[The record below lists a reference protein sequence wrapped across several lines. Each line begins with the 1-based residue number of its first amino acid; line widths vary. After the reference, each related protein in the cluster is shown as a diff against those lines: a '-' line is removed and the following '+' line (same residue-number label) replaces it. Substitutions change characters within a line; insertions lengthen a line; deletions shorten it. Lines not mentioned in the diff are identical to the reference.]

1 MPTTCKT
8 SHVCVDS
15 RQAPRRRWARLQRL
29 TARIETASDRWIPQK
44 TKDAGVDAVRGARII
59 LVFTAALVF
68 WALVFACIYQ
78 WIQWTNGAI
87 ILLVGC
93 LLATGVPLL
102 LRHTGSLP
110 IAGNYLV
117 LVLFAILAGISYFT
131 QGYRGPTI
139 IWTVCIPLV
148 ATCTVG
154 RSWGLVWTV
163 LTIAEVVIFYL
174 IECMGGEIPCVLTES
189 QMRVGQVRSL
199 GGILLLVALLALLYE
214 WLKSKALN
222 LVLDR
227 ERELEDALQRAE
239 AATRAKNE
247 FLANMS
253 HEIRTPMTA
262 ILGFADMLVEDRSV
276 NSAPRERVEAV
287 RTIKRNGEYLL
298 NIINDILDVS
308 KIEAG
313 KLLTER
319 IASSPCQLVAEVSS
333 LARVRAD
340 EKGLPLNITYG
351 GAIPETIQSD
361 PTRLRQI
368 LINLI
373 GNAIKFTDH
382 GEVGIEVRLVDAGG
396 SPALQFDV
404 VDTGVG
410 MSEEQAARLF
420 RPFTQADAST
430 TRRFGGTGLGLAIS
444 KRLADMLGG
453 DIVLAETEVGVGSR
467 FRLTV
472 ATGPLD
478 GVKMIDDPVS
488 ATVVAGEPRAT
499 GDERLDLSG
508 CRVLLAED
516 GPDNQRLISFML
528 KRAGAEVIVEE
539 NGQLAVDRV
548 LAARDE
554 GRPFDI
560 ILMDMQMPVMDGYDA
575 TRLLRDN
582 SYTGPIIALT
592 AHAMAS
598 DRQKCL
604 SAGCDD
610 YATKPIK
617 RAELNRTILRQ
628 LQRDKA
634 PLESCQP

>member
-15 RQAPRRRWARLQRL
+15 REAPRRRWARLYHL
-29 TARIETASDRWIPQK
+29 MAGIDAASDRWIPQK
-44 TKDAGVDAVRGARII
+44 IKDSGVDAVRGAKII
-59 LVFTAALVF
+59 LVYAAAMAL
-68 WALVFACIYQ
+68 WAPVFATVYYRHG
-78 WIQWTNGAI
+78 WPTGSVV
-87 ILLVGC
+87 LLAAC
-93 LLATGVPLL
+93 LLAVGIPLL
-102 LRHTGSLP
+102 LWRTGSLA
-110 IAGNYLV
+110 ITANYMVLLVFCVVGTLAAFTGGN
-117 LVLFAILAGISYFT
+117 
-131 QGYRGPTI
+131 RGPAAV
-139 IWTVCIPLV
+139 WNVVIPLV
-148 ATCTVG
+148 AACTAG
-154 RSWGLVWTV
+154 RVWGSVWTALV
-163 LTIAEVVIFYL
+163 IAEVVVFYA
-174 IECMGGEIPCVLTES
+174 IERLGYQMPCVLNEH
-189 QMRVGQVRSL
+189 QMIL
-199 GGILLLVALLALLYE
+199 GRARALGASLLLVLSLAWVYD
-214 WLKSKALN
+214 WLKCKALD
-222 LVLDR
+222 LVLER
-227 ERELEDALQRAE
+227 ERALHDALDKAE

-262 ILGFADMLVEDRSV
+262 ILGFSDVLLGSGNRKTASPEQ
-276 NSAPRERVEAV
+276 VEAV

-373 GNAIKFTDH
+373 GNAIKFTDR

-404 VDTGVG
+404 VDTGLG
-410 MSEEQAARLF
+410 MTEEQASRVF
-420 RPFTQADAST
+420 QPFTQADAST

-453 DIVLAETEVGVGSR
+453 DIVLAETRVGVGSR

-499 GDERLDLSG
+499 GDDRLDLSG

-528 KRAGAEVIVEE
+528 KRAGAEVTVEE
-539 NGQLAVDRV
+539 NGQLAVDRA

-604 SAGCDD
+604 NAGCDD
-610 YATKPIK
+610 YAAKPI
-617 RAELNRTILRQ
+617 RRDELNRTIRRQ
-628 LQRDKA
+628 LQRDEA